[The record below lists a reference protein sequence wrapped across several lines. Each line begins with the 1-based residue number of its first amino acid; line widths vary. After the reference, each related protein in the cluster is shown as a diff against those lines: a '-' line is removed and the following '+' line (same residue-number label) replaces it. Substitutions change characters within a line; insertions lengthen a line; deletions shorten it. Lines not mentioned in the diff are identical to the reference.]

1 LQGNGLAFIHTTTF
15 PLSTRVVHRFV
26 DTSSN
31 PRPPVDFRSLVAYL
45 DDYLRVAEVPD
56 YPTALNGL
64 QVDAAR
70 TEVRR
75 IAVAVD
81 AVRHTVEAAVRE
93 RADLLLVHHGLFW
106 DGNRPVTG
114 RRYRR
119 LRALLEADLPVYS
132 AHLPL
137 DVHPEVGNNA
147 VLARELGIAARGTFG
162 DYRGWPLG
170 VWGELELRRE
180 ALCARL
186 DSLLGGR
193 VKLVPGGPEIVR
205 RVGVITGGAGGEV
218 AAAAA
223 AGLDAFVTGEGAHH
237 NFFDAEEGGINL
249 LLGGHYATETW
260 GVRALAR
267 HLEERFGVEWVFID
281 HPTGL

>member
-1 LQGNGLAFIHTTTF
+1 MRLEEL
-15 PLSTRVVHRFV
+15 
-26 DTSSN
+26 
-31 PRPPVDFRSLVAYL
+31 RSYL
-45 DDYLRVAEVPD
+45 DDFLRVEQVPD
-56 YPTALNGL
+56 YSTALNGL
-64 QVDAAR
+64 QVENASG
-70 TEVRR
+70 EVRR

-81 AVRHTVEAAVRE
+81 AVQATVDAAIRE
-93 RADLLLVHHGLFW
+93 GADLLLVHHGLFW

-114 RRYRR
+114 RRFRR
-119 LRALLEADLPVYS
+119 LRALIEAGVAVYS

-147 VLARELGIAARGTFG
+147 VLARELGIEPRGTFG
-162 DYRGWPLG
+162 EYKGHPLG
-170 VWGELELRRE
+170 VWGELDIRRE

-186 DSLLGGR
+186 DELLGGR
-193 VKLVPGGPEIVR
+193 VKLVPGGPEQVR
-205 RVGVITGGAGGEV
+205 TVGVITGGAASMIPEAV
-218 AAAAA
+218 A

-267 HLEERFGVEWVFID
+267 HLEAKFGLPHVYID